1 MILSPLHIGD
11 MYIESDKSDT
21 IRFDKMDVNNKETI
35 TGSYYQKPITKM
47 TLRKINYKNG
57 VIQK

>member
-1 MILSPLHIGD
+1 

-35 TGSYYQKPITKM
+35 TSSYYQKPITKM